1 MIQQNLNAYNKEQF
15 RRTFETTKI
24 YQQLSQDF
32 DEISFENTV
41 VWDWAPTPRQ
51 RLASRRK
58 SVFSAVS
65 FYYLNFLTQHN
76 PDVIYDLG
84 CGANYFKQ
92 YIPNI
97 IGIGE
102 ETSENAFFRGD
113 IPGKFDQQWL
123 EKNQGQI
130 NSIFA
135 ICSLHFV
142 SMSQMR
148 QRVLDLASTLAPGGR
163 AYIALNTSRMCD
175 RMWQPWIN
183 WKYPPHYSF
192 IEPQQL
198 FDKDADVAIV
208 DRVIREQ
215 LSDMP
220 FTYEVFDVDITES
233 GHRNLRHD
241 YCPQFDNVVDGNIRM
256 VIWNNKI

>member
-1 MIQQNLNAYNKEQF
+1 MIQQNINAYNEDEFRKEF
-15 RRTFETTKI
+15 ADTDI
-24 YQQLSQDF
+24 YKQLSQDF
-32 DEISFENTV
+32 DEISFDNTV

-51 RLASRRK
+51 RLASSRK

-92 YIPNI
+92 YIPI
-97 IGIGE
+97 IVGIGE
-102 ETSENAFFRGD
+102 EPPENKFFSGD
-113 IPGKFDQQWL
+113 IAGRFDQQWL
-123 EKNQGQI
+123 EENQGRI

-142 SMSQMR
+142 SISQMR
-148 QRVLDLASTLAPGGR
+148 QRVLDLASTLTPGGR
-163 AYIALNTSRMCD
+163 AYIALNASRMCES
-175 RMWQPWIN
+175 MWQPWIK
-183 WKYPPHYSF
+183 WKNPSHY
-192 IEPQQL
+192 EPVEQQL
-198 FDKDADVAIV
+198 FDQDADVATV

-220 FTYEVFDVDITES
+220 FTYEVFDVNIGES
-233 GHRNLRHD
+233 GHRNQRHD
-241 YCPQFDNVVDGNIRM
+241 YRPRFDNAIDGNVRM